1 MSKLVIL
8 GTSNAVPGLERENT
22 YFIVENGS
30 ESILIDCGVNAFSRL
45 QDFGKSIHEI
55 SDIILTHFHPDHVTG
70 LPLLLMD
77 WWLLGRTAPLIIH
90 GLTHTLERTQT
101 MMDLFDWRLW
111 PGFFPVSFNVL
122 PEAMTTVLEKGQVQI
137 KSMPVRHL
145 IPTIGLRIELK
156 DRKMSIAYSCDTEP
170 CEAVVDLAR
179 NADLLIHEAAGES
192 RGHSSAGQSGMDAA
206 RAKAKK
212 LMLIHYPAEADENGL
227 LQEAEELFT
236 GEVSLARDGMQVD

>member
-22 YFIVENGS
+22 YFLVENGA

-45 QDFGKSIHEI
+45 QGYGKSIHEI

-77 WWLLGRTAPLIIH
+77 WWLLGRTAPLTIH
-90 GLTHTLERTQT
+90 GLPHTLERTKT
-101 MMDLFDWRLW
+101 MMDLFDWRTW
-111 PGFFPVSFNVL
+111 PGFFHVNFNVL
-122 PEAMTTVLEKGQVQI
+122 PESMMTVLEKGQVLI

-145 IPTIGLRIELK
+145 IPTIGIRVALK
-156 DRKMSIAYSCDTEP
+156 DRKKSIAYSCDTES
-170 CEAVVDLAR
+170 CEAVVELAR
-179 NADLLIHEAAGES
+179 DADLLIHEAAGEA
-192 RGHSSAGQSGMDAA
+192 RGHSSAGQSGMDAN

-227 LQEAEELFT
+227 LKEAKKMF
-236 GEVSLARDGMQVD
+236 GGKVSLARDGMQVD